1 MPAILDKIKNSS
13 RKTTTWRGKFSPVG
27 LDLGSAMIKMVQ
39 LKKQRGIISV
49 SNGFISRTPEG
60 AFNNGEL
67 INPDLLARKIKAVF
81 DQDSWQGSSINIS
94 LNPQAFY
101 YRTVRMPRLE
111 KEALRKAM
119 YWEALQN
126 FPLNEGEV
134 VFDYCLLD
142 TSTGNDNKPMEY
154 ILAAAMSKTANLY
167 TRLSDQA
174 GLNCCA
180 LEIEPLSLFRSFK
193 SAQAGSVCCGTNNS
207 LDKMQRNKPNI
218 LIHIGFHNTTLL
230 ITGTNKLFFYRNIKI
245 GTNKFI
251 RAVQENQDC
260 SARNAEKY
268 IFNHQ
273 ASAGKD
279 LEKALLDP
287 GKQLTLKIEQG
298 INLWLDQFGQADPG
312 LHNLQFC
319 GGGAFIPGL
328 ATAIARHLQL
338 RHALYNPLIKI
349 GDDSTNSENKAYR
362 NREKLFFPVA
372 HGLALRG
379 WEI

>member
-1 MPAILDKIKNSS
+1 MSAILDKIKNSG
-13 RKTTTWRGKFSPVG
+13 RKTTTRRRKFSPVG

-39 LKKQRGIISV
+39 LHRQRGIISV

-67 INPDLLARKIKAVF
+67 VNPDLPARKIKSVL
-81 DQDSWQGSSINIS
+81 DQYSWQGNIINIS
-94 LNPQAFY
+94 LNPQSFY

-126 FPLNEGEV
+126 FPLNEGEI

-142 TSTGNDNKPMEY
+142 SSTGYDNKPVEY
-154 ILAAAMSKTANLY
+154 ILAAAGSKTAELY
-167 TRLSDQA
+167 TRISDQV

-180 LEIEPLSLFRSFK
+180 LEIEPLALFRSFK
-193 SAQAGSVCCGTNNS
+193 AAQAGSVCYSPNNT
-207 LDKMQRNKPNI
+207 LDKNKRNKPKI
-218 LIHIGFHNTTLL
+218 LIHIGFQNTTLL
-230 ITGTNKLFFYRNIKI
+230 ITGINRLLFYRNIKI
-245 GTNKFI
+245 GTANFI
-251 RAVQENQDC
+251 RAVQEIQEC
-260 SARNAEKY
+260 SARDAEKI
-268 IFNHQ
+268 IFNRQ
-273 ASAGKD
+273 ASAGNN
-279 LEKALLDP
+279 LEKVLQDP
-287 GKQLTLKIEQG
+287 GKQLSLKIEQG
-298 INLWLDQFGQADPG
+298 INLWLDHSGQADPG
-312 LHNLQFC
+312 LDNLQFC

-328 ATAIARHLQL
+328 VKVISGQLQL
-338 RHALYNPLIKI
+338 KHTLYNPLVKI
-349 GDDSTNSENKAYR
+349 GDDIKNSDNKAYR